1 MEILIYLWNTSAHG
15 HCCER
20 EKNSKGKVCDT
31 SSRPMPNTP
40 IGSEA
45 MTLGVALLWLGR
57 YGETWE
63 HFHSVIEKGIRVGDG
78 YYGMAGVAKWCL
90 GRPDQAVLEWRAGL
104 KAKYA
109 RASGLNVIMPL
120 LLFFAAIREPR
131 VFDRKLAE
139 KLLLETTKDIRIRN
153 WPAPIA
159 RLVLDQISEA
169 EFQNH
174 CLGIRPGDSGKN
186 PFARHNQQETSNCLW
201 LAEFYRSVLALEQGA
216 LSDFQ
221 DSMRKLSDT
230 SQSEWQDEKNVF
242 TARIWCEEFFL
253 VRYEA
258 ATFKP

>member
-1 MEILIYLWNTSAHG
+1 MEYISPWPLLRAGKSEQEQGLRLVQQAYTGQPFFASA
-15 HCCER
+15 
-20 EKNSKGKVCDT
+20 
-31 SSRPMPNTP
+31 
-40 IGSEA
+40 A

-57 YGETWE
+57 YAEAWE
-63 HFHSVIEKGIRVGDG
+63 HFNSVIETAPRVGDS

-90 GRPDQAVLEWRAGL
+90 GRPDEAVSEWRAGL

-109 RASGLNVIMPL
+109 RASGLGVRMPL

-131 VFDRKLAE
+131 VFDRRLAE
-139 KLLLETTKDIRIRN
+139 KLLSETTKDIRIGN

-169 EFQNH
+169 EFDNH
-174 CLGIRPGDSGKN
+174 CRGIKPGITEKN
-186 PFARHNQQETSNCLW
+186 PFVRHSPQETSNCLW
-201 LAEFYRSVLALEQGA
+201 LAEFYRSVLVLEQGT

-230 SQSEWQDEKNVF
+230 SQPEWQDEKYVF

-253 VRYEA
+253 ARYEA